1 MTACRLSEGIKA
13 TWAEIN
19 LEAAEWVIPK
29 ERMKA
34 RTREHRVPLSPQVME
49 LLRALYREE
58 GNPYLFIGTLA
69 GMHIAPTTVTAAL
82 RNAGRSET
90 LHGMRA
96 AFKTWAEER
105 TNFPGIIAEMSLGH
119 SVGNAVE
126 RSYRRSDLATKR
138 RKLMEAWGK
147 YCCTPPVAG
156 EKKGTVL
163 TMRGR
168 A

>member
-1 MTACRLSEGIKA
+1 
-13 TWAEIN
+13 
-19 LEAAEWVIPK
+19 
-29 ERMKA
+29 
-34 RTREHRVPLSPQVME
+34 
-49 LLRALYREE
+49 
-58 GNPYLFIGTLA
+58 
-69 GMHIAPTTVTAAL
+69 
-82 RNAGRSET
+82 
-90 LHGMRA
+90 MRA